1 MEDNYTMEELLVF
14 KMNAL
19 AAYTPGTVE
28 YESTLATIKTLSE
41 CLTNKDKADNEAA
54 AKAAEQEALN
64 EREKKKMIF
73 ELGKWLTST
82 GLSIWT
88 VCRVTKFED
97 VGAITS
103 KAFQFLPK
111 KLW

>member
-1 MEDNYTMEELLVF
+1 MNEDYSMEELLVF

-19 AAYTPGTVE
+19 DSYKPGTVE
-28 YESTLATIKTLSE
+28 YESTLATIKTLSD

-54 AKAAEQEALN
+54 AKAAEQKAID
-64 EREKKKMIF
+64 EREKKKMLF

>member
-1 MEDNYTMEELLVF
+1 MEEDYSMEELLVF
-14 KMNAL
+14 KMNTL
-19 AAYTPGTVE
+19 DSYKPGTVE
-28 YESTLATIKTLSE
+28 YEATLATIKTLSE
-41 CLTNKDKADNEAA
+41 CITNQDKATKDAEA
-54 AKAAEQEALN
+54 KTAELEAL
-64 EREKKKMIF
+64 EKREQKKMIF